1 MLAEQDAQL
10 LGRDRGGFPLV
21 VLEDQAALRPLEH
34 VGAAGRG
41 MGLAVGAVAV
51 EVDDVIV
58 VRALAEVLPEVLERR
73 RAEDRHLRGEVLLVD
88 QLDQRPRDR
97 AVADVALI
105 RPGGD
110 EEDVDLVL
118 GPPFDRPCR
127 ACARC

>member
-1 MLAEQDAQL
+1 
-10 LGRDRGGFPLV
+10 
-21 VLEDQAALRPLEH
+21 
-34 VGAAGRG
+34 

-73 RAEDRHLRGEVLLVD
+73 RSEDRHLRGEVVLVD

-97 AVADVALI
+97 AVEVVGRI

-118 GPPFDRPCR
+118 GPRVADPVGPVHGVEPPLDL
-127 ACARC
+127 ARLG